1 MDEVMTLA
9 IDLPKELPAVPAE
22 EGPPPAVPPPDGASE
37 GDVVTH

>member
-9 IDLPKELPAVPAE
+9 IDLPKEPTAPPVE
-22 EGPPPAVPPPDGASE
+22 EGTPTALPPHGGASE